1 MKNNSNIFEELNK
14 MKNLIHAKA
23 GTVISEQDAAVAGT
37 VGAST
42 GTATAGTAG
51 TASTAGTAG
60 TAGTD
65 TAAARTRQQNVNSI
79 YCSVR
84 NGIITN
90 KSSQFKGTKWAS
102 WVSTF
107 AVKPAEITAAEAV
120 CPRTATLTSLTPAQ
134 VTQKFA
140 DSAKTLGIQNPQM
153 DVATLQTILNTLNQ
167 GGSGLTESKNPVNE
181 ELNMMK
187 YLLGYQRGKVISE
200 QDAAAAAQPTAEQP
214 TAAQPTAA
222 QPTAAQPTVTP
233 QDLIGQ
239 IQTLL
244 NTKFKEK
251 LTVDKKWGNMT
262 QTALETALKSMGD
275 LSQRRAAET
284 KQTTTQD
291 AAIQQAAEK
300 GRMAIPQTNNLPQ
313 VAGVQT
319 K

>member
-23 GTVISEQDAAVAGT
+23 GTVISEQDAAAAGIA
-37 VGAST
+37 GAST
-42 GTATAGTAG
+42 GTATAGTAD
-51 TASTAGTAG
+51 TANTAGTAG

-214 TAAQPTAA
+214 TAAQPT
-222 QPTAAQPTVTP
+222 VTP

-262 QTALETALKSMGD
+262 QTALENALKSMGD

>member
-23 GTVISEQDAAVAGT
+23 GTVISEQDAAAAGIA
-37 VGAST
+37 GAST

-60 TAGTD
+60 AAGTD

-200 QDAAAAAQPTAEQP
+200 QDAAAAVQPTDAQPTAE
-214 TAAQPTAA
+214 

-262 QTALETALKSMGD
+262 QTALENALKSMGD